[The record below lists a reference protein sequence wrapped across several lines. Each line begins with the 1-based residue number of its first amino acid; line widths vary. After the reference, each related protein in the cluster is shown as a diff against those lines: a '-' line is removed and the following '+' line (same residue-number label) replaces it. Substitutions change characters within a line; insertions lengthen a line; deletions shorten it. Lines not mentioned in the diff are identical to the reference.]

1 MRIIFIILIVLVG
14 KAEAQTSAL
23 AISDSLYA
31 LGNYEEA
38 ILELKSFEPKTE
50 AVFVRLAKANEAS
63 GDWDTALEYYHK
75 ILVQNPNRVLTAIN
89 YGELLQKVGDIKA
102 ADSLFTNLSIAYP
115 KNASFQY
122 RLGEI
127 KESKG
132 DSISIEF
139 FRKAI
144 ALDTTHQQALFKV
157 AKYELAH
164 SNYPLAK
171 KFAKMGLEKNPKNV
185 SLLSIL
191 AQTYYNQQYYRA
203 AMEQFEKIVALG
215 KGNEFVYNKLGMC
228 YYRSFQYEE
237 AIENFKECL
246 KFEDR
251 NSETHYNLGK
261 LYAIIGDFQ
270 KSEIELL
277 MAILI
282 KKQPVDAEFLSLA
295 LAYKGLED
303 YKNMFKYTEA
313 ALEENPD
320 NERALYEK
328 AIAAD
333 NYFKDITSKIQYYQ
347 NYVNSYSQNGNPSLI
362 ELAQSRISDLK
373 KEQHLQVENQ
383 N

>member
-38 ILELKSFEPKTE
+38 ILELNSFEPKTE

-75 ILVQNPNRVLTAIN
+75 ILVQNPDRVLTAIN
-89 YGELLQKVGDIKA
+89 YGELLQKAGDIKA

-115 KNASFQY
+115 NNAGFQY

-132 DSISIEF
+132 DSISIEY
-139 FRKAI
+139 FRKTI
-144 ALDTTHQQALFKV
+144 ALDATHQQALFKV
-157 AKYELAH
+157 AKHELAH
-164 SNYPLAK
+164 SNYSLAK
-171 KFAKMGLEKNPKNV
+171 KFAKTGLEKNPKNV

-251 NSETHYNLGK
+251 NPETHYNLGK

-282 KKQPVDAEFLSLA
+282 KKQTVDAEFLSLA
-295 LAYKGLED
+295 LTYKGLED
-303 YKNMFKYTEA
+303 YKNMLKYTEA

-347 NYVNSYSQNGNPSLI
+347 NYVNSYSKNGNPSLI
-362 ELAQSRISDLK
+362 ELAQSRISDLM
-373 KEQHLQVENQ
+373 KEQHLQAENQ
-383 N
+383 

>member
-132 DSISIEF
+132 DSISIEL

-144 ALDTTHQQALFKV
+144 TLDATHQQALFKV

-295 LAYKGLED
+295 LTYKGLED
-303 YKNMFKYTEA
+303 YKNMLKYTEA

-347 NYVNSYSQNGNPSLI
+347 NYVNSYSKNGNPSLI

-373 KEQHLQVENQ
+373 KEQHLQAENQ
-383 N
+383 